1 MDNNSHVLQVPAN
14 NNGVTT
20 ATVCAAMGA
29 GAVLFGAGYL
39 IAKALGEQPTHCSY
53 HFHAHSVNKTDYDDQ
68 DDRDDSGNEADQD
81 DDPNG
86 EE

>member
-1 MDNNSHVLQVPAN
+1 MDNNSHVTQVPAN

-39 IAKALGEQPTHCSY
+39 VASLVEKPPIHCSY

-68 DDRDDSGNEADQD
+68 DDRDDSDNETD
-81 DDPNG
+81 DNS
-86 EE
+86 ESKE